1 MRAIAPIVQ
10 QMSQRI
16 NDTWDILWDNL
27 WIRAGRRQAPPPRFD
42 AARIAASQE
51 TAMPAVQVDYRDR
64 ISVVTWLI
72 VFGLGISLLFT
83 MPGVFRFQFMA
94 LGSPVAIEVTDSVI
108 ASLFLAALAAAGTQ
122 SVVSVHPALLGK
134 SGRVRRRSWVFS
146 ALPMAL
152 TIITSYLL
160 PLAPGRFLQV
170 LMLLITGA
178 LVALALFCLYNTAAS
193 GQTGFRRSRFIL
205 NALSYG
211 SALLLFL
218 FVYQTRTRSL
228 LSATVI
234 SVTATLLAVEIL
246 RNTTDR
252 IDLGFAY
259 GAIVGLVLGQVT
271 WALNYWP
278 IPALTGGLMLL
289 LAFYLLVGVAQQGLQ
304 KHISHRILIEFAIV
318 TVVAL
323 LLIALIGPGFG

>member
-1 MRAIAPIVQ
+1 MRELAPILQ
-10 QMSQRI
+10 QTSQRL
-16 NDTWDILWDNL
+16 NDAWDSLWD
-27 WIRAGRRQAPPPRFD
+27 RRRRRQRSSTRFD
-42 AARIAASQE
+42 AARIAAAQE

-83 MPGVFRFQFMA
+83 MPDIFRFQVMA
-94 LGSPVAIEVTDSVI
+94 LGSPVALDITDNIV
-108 ASLFLAALAAAGTQ
+108 ASLFLALLAAAGTQ
-122 SVVSVHPALLGK
+122 SVVSVHPAMRNQY
-134 SGRVRRRSWVFS
+134 GRVRRRSWIFS
-146 ALPMAL
+146 ALPVAL
-152 TIITSYLL
+152 TIITSYML

-170 LMLLITGA
+170 LMLLLTGA
-178 LVALALFCLYNTAAS
+178 LVALSLFCLYNTAAS
-193 GQTGFRRSRFIL
+193 GQTGFRRSRLIL

-218 FVYQTRTRSL
+218 LVYQTRSRSL
-228 LSATVI
+228 VSATVI
-234 SVTATLLAVEIL
+234 SITATLLAVEIL
-246 RNTTDR
+246 RNTTER
-252 IDLGFAY
+252 MDLGFAY

-289 LAFYLLVGVAQQGLQ
+289 LAFYLLVGIAQQGLQ
-304 KHISHRILIEFAIV
+304 KHINRRILVEFAIV

-323 LLIALIGPGFG
+323 LLIALIGPGFRLAG